1 MKRTFIQTKEFSRHW
16 DELGFSD
23 QDLRRLENEI
33 LINPKVGNVIRGT
46 GGLRKMRFAFEGRG
60 KRSSSRVCYVDFEV
74 HETVYLITVFA
85 KADQENLTREER
97 SNIRKVIAYLET
109 ELGKGE

>member
-1 MKRTFIQTKEFSRHW
+1 MKRTFIQTKEFSQNW

-33 LINPKVGNVIRGT
+33 LENPEVGLIMSGT

-60 KRSSSRVCYVDFEV
+60 KSGSTRVCYVDFEV
-74 HETVYLITVFA
+74 HETIYLITIFA
-85 KADQENLTREER
+85 KCDQENLTRTEKNE
-97 SNIRKVIAYLET
+97 IKKLITFLENK
-109 ELGKGE
+109 LDKGE